1 MIAEVIKPMALSV
14 GEMLEK
20 SSELY
25 YLHISEEHGKPIL
38 TPVNVGSLGILKED
52 SLLMRIVTD
61 EEEIPEPVKKT
72 KPVKHQKDY
81 RRPYEIMT
89 YKFNGQD
96 ESGNIRVNFRADSG
110 GIRIHFPDK
119 ESAEIYFDYFREQF
133 YTKKTGASV
142 ITVSNIYKDLNLVNW
157 NPEDCDDWGWYTLDG
172 GTCRYISSYVTKNKN
187 EKRYGFSLSKPV
199 KLYES
204 KRKED

>member
-25 YLHISEEHGKPIL
+25 YLHVSEELGKPIL
-38 TPVNVGSLGILKED
+38 TPVNVGSLGILRED
-52 SLLMRIVTD
+52 SLLMRIIMD
-61 EEEIPEPVKKT
+61 ECDISDEPEEVHEEPKN
-72 KPVKHQKDY
+72 
-81 RRPYEIMT
+81 RRRFEALT

-96 ESGNIRVNFRADSG
+96 PNGIIHVEFRPESG
-110 GIRIHFPDK
+110 GIRVSFPDK
-119 ESAEIYFDYFREQF
+119 ESAQTYFDYFREQF
-133 YTKKTGASV
+133 YTSKTGASV

-157 NPEDCDDWGWYTLDG
+157 DPNDTDDWGWYTLDY
-172 GTCRYISSYVTKNKN
+172 GTCRYISRVTKNKN
-187 EKRYGFSLSKPV
+187 AKRYGFTLSRPT